1 MVAAWCV
8 KSQDMHPMRKPAVE
22 PAMRIVLVM
31 LSSALML
38 AVASPGFASGG
49 GMMHQAAPPPP
60 PQQQAPRAETPAQK
74 AAGVYN
80 DAVRLVKK
88 ADKAQEAA
96 TAATDAGKKDKAARE
111 ANDKYTSARAKFE
124 QATQIDPSMHE
135 AWSYLGYTSRKLGHY
150 PDALAAYDKALS
162 LKPGYPEALEYRGE
176 AYLGLDH
183 IPDAKQAYLD
193 LYAGNRGLAEKL
205 LTAMKAW
212 VAAQR
217 AVPGG
222 ASSGVD
228 DFDHW
233 IQERAQISA
242 QTAMLTRAGTAA
254 SWR

>member
-1 MVAAWCV
+1 MRIALVTLSMALMVAV
-8 KSQDMHPMRKPAVE
+8 G
-22 PAMRIVLVM
+22 
-31 LSSALML
+31 
-38 AVASPGFASGG
+38 SPGFASGG
-49 GMMHQAAPPPP
+49 GMMRQSAPPP
-60 PQQQAPRAETPAQK
+60 PQQQAPREATPAQK

-80 DAVRLVKK
+80 EGVRLVKK

-96 TAATDAGKKDKAARE
+96 TAATDAGKKDKAAHE
-111 ANDKYTSARAKFE
+111 ANDKYASAHAKFE
-124 QATQIDPSMHE
+124 QATQIDPTAHE

-150 PDALAAYDKALS
+150 ADALAAYDKALS

-193 LYAGNRGLAEKL
+193 LYAGNRALAEKL
-205 LTAMKAW
+205 LNAMKAW
-212 VAAQR
+212 VAAQH
-217 AVPGG
+217 AAPGG
-222 ASSGVD
+222 AGSGVD